1 MDASSGPLTAYPRH
15 HSYSSGARPAP
26 PAAAFQPIQPM
37 TQHNRYHQYSS
48 DPTLLDDA
56 RDVADDAHGGS
67 MSHGDVVLAARSG
80 RRSAQ
85 DNYPQEHEEKN
96 VAKEARKEKKRKLKR
111 LKSFVHV
118 FLGGLRKGQSFQVST
133 EDHRDDDSGITAMR
147 YEQRKERN
155 GIIPSS
161 SAVGNGGANHT
172 AASRSETDS
181 RKLVLPRVP
190 NNSHYIPG
198 LCGLHNHGNTCFMNA
213 VIQCLSNTNQLAEY
227 FVTDQYKN
235 DINRQKSNSR
245 KFGTNGDVTE
255 QFAVLLKCLWNS
267 QYDPRV
273 TAHFKEVIGNHAS
286 QYQGSSQHDAQEFFL
301 WLLDNVHEDL
311 NQAGKKKYRPIKVC
325 GSLLWSLSLS
335 LSLSLSSPLLSF
347 SLQIIIYVYAAVA
360 ERGVCQLAFL
370 LCLW

>member
-1 MDASSGPLTAYPRH
+1 MDAGGPLTEYPRH
-15 HSYSSGARPAP
+15 NSYHGPKP
-26 PAAAFQPIQPM
+26 PAGFQPIQPM
-37 TQHNRYHQYSS
+37 TAQNRFHQYSS
-48 DPTLLDDA
+48 DPTLLDDRGTRE
-56 RDVADDAHGGS
+56 RDVDVHRAMDFEE
-67 MSHGDVVLAARSG
+67 SHSVVRSG

-85 DNYPQEHEEKN
+85 DSYPQEHEEKHL
-96 VAKEARKEKKRKLKR
+96 AMEARKVKKRKLKR

-118 FLGGLRKGQSFQVST
+118 FLGGLRKGQSFQVSS
-133 EDHRDDDSGITAMR
+133 EGHHSHGGITAMR

-155 GIIPSS
+155 GIVHSS
-161 SAVGNGGANHT
+161 SVDAGTNT
-172 AASRSETDS
+172 ATSESESHS

-190 NNSHYIPG
+190 NSHYIPG

-273 TAHFKEVIGNHAS
+273 TAYFKEVIGTHAS
-286 QYQGSSQHDAQEFFL
+286 QYQGTSQHDAQEFFL
-301 WLLDNVHEDL
+301 WLLDSVHEDL
-311 NQAGKKKYRPIKVC
+311 NQAGKKKYRPIKV
-325 GSLLWSLSLS
+325 SNTNK
-335 LSLSLSSPLLSF
+335 
-347 SLQIIIYVYAAVA
+347 V
-360 ERGVCQLAFL
+360 
-370 LCLW
+370 

>member
-1 MDASSGPLTAYPRH
+1 MDSNGPLTAYPRH
-15 HSYSSGARPAP
+15 NSYHGPRAP
-26 PAAAFQPIQPM
+26 PGFQPIMPM
-37 TQHNRYHQYSS
+37 TSQNRFHQYSS

-56 RDVADDAHGGS
+56 KDLDRSRGVEESQTFD
-67 MSHGDVVLAARSG
+67 RSG

-85 DNYPQEHEEKN
+85 DNYSPAAAEHDEKRL
-96 VAKEARKEKKRKLKR
+96 AREARKVKKKKLKR

-133 EDHRDDDSGITAMR
+133 EGHPRVDSDIATTR
-147 YEQRKERN
+147 YKQRKERN
-155 GIIPSS
+155 GIVHSTS
-161 SAVGNGGANHT
+161 VDAGATNT
-172 AASRSETDS
+172 AALENESHS

-190 NNSHYIPG
+190 NSHYIPG

-213 VIQCLSNTNQLAEY
+213 VVQCLSNTNQLAEY

-273 TAHFKEVIGNHAS
+273 TAYFKEVIGSHAS

-301 WLLDNVHEDL
+301 WLLDSVHEDL
-311 NQAGKKKYRPIKVC
+311 NQAGKKKYRPIKV
-325 GSLLWSLSLS
+325 S
-335 LSLSLSSPLLSF
+335 
-347 SLQIIIYVYAAVA
+347 VK
-360 ERGVCQLAFL
+360 
-370 LCLW
+370 